1 MRMRT
6 KNVKEYH
13 LKKKVVRKD
22 GEGGTYT
29 EYGSLL
35 SSPEKHGRQ
44 EERSRRRYTGRD
56 SRTSTIFA

>member
-29 EYGSLL
+29 EYGSL
-35 SSPEKHGRQ
+35 
-44 EERSRRRYTGRD
+44 
-56 SRTSTIFA
+56 F